1 MSRVLVTGAN
11 GFIGSHLVR
20 KFISEGHDVSGLVRT
35 TSDLSLIDNTNLS
48 LVYGDITD
56 RSSLAK
62 SLEGADILIHNAG
75 LASDW
80 GSLAAFR
87 QVNVEGTKNVAKVAA
102 ECGVRRIVYM
112 STAAVHG
119 FNHTAP
125 VCENDPVNPVFNYSI
140 SKLEAE
146 NWLFSFAK
154 KTDIEVSA
162 VRPGNV
168 FGPDDHTFIRKY
180 IDGML
185 TGRIAY
191 VNGGRSFTCPTYVG
205 NLVDAVYLAAFH
217 RKAAGEVFIVTDGLE
232 ITWKQF
238 TETIAEKLG
247 IRGPGISIPLGI
259 GLAAAFFAEN
269 LYRLSGIKHAPL
281 ITKYRMYNAGT
292 NYHFSINK
300 AEKVLGFSPG
310 TGFEEAVDKT
320 VSWYLQEHNRK

>member
-20 KFISEGHDVSGLVRT
+20 KFISAGHEVSGLVRT
-35 TSDLSLIDNTNLS
+35 TSDLSLISSMNLT

-56 RSSLAK
+56 HSSLAK
-62 SLEGADILIHNAG
+62 ALGNTDILIHNAG

-80 GSLAAFR
+80 GSLATFR
-87 QVNVEGTKNVAKVAA
+87 HVNVKGTRNVAEVAM

-112 STAAVHG
+112 STTAVHG

-125 VCENDPVNPVFNYSI
+125 VCENDPLNPIFNYSI

-146 NWLFSFAK
+146 DWLFEFAK
-154 KTDIEVSA
+154 RTGTEVTA

-168 FGPDDHTFIRKY
+168 FGPGDHTFTEKY
-180 IDGML
+180 IDGMVS
-185 TGRIAY
+185 GRIAY
-191 VNGGRSFTCPTYVG
+191 VNGGKSFTCPTYVG
-205 NLVDAVYLAAFH
+205 NLVDGVYLAAFA
-217 RKAAGEVFIVTDGLE
+217 KEAAGEVFIVTDGLQ

-238 TETIAEKLG
+238 TETIADKLG
-247 IRGPGISIPLGI
+247 VRSPRLSIPLSA

-269 LYRLSGIKHAPL
+269 LYKLAQVKHPPL
-281 ITKYRMYNAGT
+281 VTKYRIYNAGT
-292 NYHFSINK
+292 NYHFLIKK
-300 AEKVLGFSPG
+300 AESILGFEPG
-310 TGFEEAVDKT
+310 TSFEEAVSKT